1 MTPAG
6 MTAFDTV
13 LEAMAAQ
20 QYHQTDRLLL
30 EQELV
35 FGASWVVVGYES
47 AGAPAEALVPGAR
60 VETWRG
66 VRFAT
71 RSSSIGPVAEWLG
84 PFTDEC
90 TSYPIE
96 TYEFWHRSEHLVRC
110 NWKIYAD
117 NYLEGYHIPLVHPTL
132 NRAVDAKV
140 YSVSVNDCG
149 PYVVHSAPPRDG
161 APTTGRWLWRYP
173 NLALNLYPTGMSV
186 ERYSPIGVDQC
197 LVTLDYFFSDVSAGA
212 AFGNNESVASS
223 ERIVLEDRQVCEA
236 VYRNLAAGV
245 YQTGVL
251 SPKYERAV
259 GAFHRAVNDAIASNP
274 KV

>member
-1 MTPAG
+1 MTTFDFAARTLDAARYHDDAG
-6 MTAFDTV
+6 
-13 LEAMAAQ
+13 L
-20 QYHQTDRLLL
+20 RL
-30 EQELV
+30 EQVTV
-35 FGASWVVVGYES
+35 FDSAWLLVGYE
-47 AGAPAEALVPGAR
+47 APNSPRGCLAHGAR
-60 VETWRG
+60 VESWRG
-66 VRFAT
+66 LRFAT
-71 RSSSIGPVAEWLG
+71 SSSDVSPLAQWLG
-84 PFTDEC
+84 PFANEC
-90 TSYPIE
+90 ADFPIE
-96 TYEFWHRSEHLVRC
+96 SYEFWRRSEHLVAC

-132 NRAVDAKV
+132 NRAVDAKL
-140 YSVSVNDCG
+140 YNVSVNDCG

-236 VYRNLAAGV
+236 VYRNLTAGV

-251 SPKYERAV
+251 SPKYEQAV